1 VVPLSTV
8 VHRRQ
13 DVAVR
18 TTATGALLVDLGT
31 GRCWQL
37 NRVGAAFLSQLETPK
52 ALSLVFGSL
61 QGRYSVPNDVLEA
74 DLCRLAGE
82 LLDAGLIERV
92 E

>member
-1 VVPLSTV
+1 MVSLLTV

-13 DVAVR
+13 DVALR
-18 TTATGALLVDLGT
+18 TTPGGALLVDLGT

-37 NRVGAAFLSQLETPK
+37 NRVGAAMLSQLETPK
-52 ALSLVFGSL
+52 ALSAVRDTLRSS
-61 QGRYSVPNDVLEA
+61 YSVSAETLEA

-82 LLDAGLIERV
+82 LLEAGLIERI

>member
-1 VVPLSTV
+1 VVSLSTV

-18 TTATGALLVDLGT
+18 SIATGALLVDLGT

-37 NRVGAAFLSQLETPK
+37 NRVGAAFLSQLDKPTP
-52 ALSLVFGSL
+52 LNIVCGSL
-61 QGRYSVPNDVLEA
+61 QGRYGVAKDVLEA

-82 LLDAGLIERV
+82 LLDAGLIERI